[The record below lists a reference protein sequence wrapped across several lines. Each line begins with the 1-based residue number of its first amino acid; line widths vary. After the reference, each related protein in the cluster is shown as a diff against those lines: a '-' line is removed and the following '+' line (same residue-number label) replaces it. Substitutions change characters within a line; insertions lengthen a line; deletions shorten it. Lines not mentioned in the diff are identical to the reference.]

1 MSAHHTAARR
11 AACLPRAALYQA
23 MLLGLAGAV
32 QAAPP
37 AAEPAPIRCD
47 GSQCNAEGELLFRLR
62 SRSYD
67 EPVTEGTSTRSSS
80 QVLQP
85 DRRVSLAIDEP
96 GKATVR
102 GEFMIRLPEGGAI
115 WATEDPAMGEPELSV
130 SAPGMVA
137 FDEGR
142 IVRPVEFYVRG
153 NYTAFIKRLEVSLYR
168 GSDTD
173 RVAPLA
179 QFELPV
185 AAVGQGSWDGTLPAS
200 TPLRR
205 GDRLVYVLRAFD
217 AEGNVDET
225 TAQSM
230 QLVTPAEFERGN
242 QQLRDALE
250 DRRGTA
256 VDANQA
262 ASLSLLQQVFDSN
275 GLRQQNIP
283 VYGSRVRL
291 RGRDLPLGA
300 ALKINGDS
308 YPLDQDRKFA
318 AEYLMPI
325 GRHAFDVRVERPDA
339 PAIARTLEVD
349 VSGQYLFGVGL
360 ADITV
365 YQNKASGAGQDLARG
380 GAQR

>member
-1 MSAHHTAARR
+1 MSAHHSAARR
-11 AACLPRAALYQA
+11 AARLPRAALYQA
-23 MLLGLAGAV
+23 LLLGLAATA

-37 AAEPAPIRCD
+37 AADPAPIRCD
-47 GSQCNAEGELLFRLR
+47 GTQCNAEGELLFSLR

-80 QVLQP
+80 QALQP
-85 DRRVSLAIDEP
+85 DRRVSVAIDEP

-115 WATEDPAMGEPELSV
+115 WATEDPAMGQPELSV

-153 NYTAFIKRLEVSLYR
+153 NYTAFIQRLEVSVYR
-168 GSDTD
+168 GSDSD

-179 QFELPV
+179 TFELPV
-185 AAVGQGSWDGTLPAS
+185 AAVAQGTWDGTLPAS

-283 VYGSRVRL
+283 VYDSR
-291 RGRDLPLGA
+291 GA
-300 ALKINGDS
+300 CV
-308 YPLDQDRKFA
+308 A
-318 AEYLMPI
+318 ATYRWGP
-325 GRHAFDVRVERPDA
+325 R
-339 PAIARTLEVD
+339 
-349 VSGQYLFGVGL
+349 
-360 ADITV
+360 
-365 YQNKASGAGQDLARG
+365 
-380 GAQR
+380 